1 MSNLGPRLA
10 GREGERDWRQNI
22 TSAVAT
28 SNLKYWSEEGRQI
41 AFRRWGTAR
50 GPERRQHVPFLTS
63 EIGTCHDDQRLLNI
77 AAIAPRRRQTCY
89 RGLLFLPQ
97 WIGRLSNFFTWSIYY
112 LTFFTF
118 EAASQIANDIE
129 YMRLTRKPHRNLRL
143 MRQKEIAITSNYVTF
158 VGYRVSLIAKQLGA
172 TELAHFWHNKIKDY

>member
-1 MSNLGPRLA
+1 MVLRWDLRGANKHMSSLGPRLA

-28 SNLKYWSEEGRQI
+28 SNLKYRSEEGRQI

-89 RGLLFLPQ
+89 RGLLFSTSINGFGVYQIFSLDRFIILHSLLSKPRV
-97 WIGRLSNFFTWSIYY
+97 ITIDVTKFLLNSKAPELSNF
-112 LTFFTF
+112 
-118 EAASQIANDIE
+118 
-129 YMRLTRKPHRNLRL
+129 
-143 MRQKEIAITSNYVTF
+143 
-158 VGYRVSLIAKQLGA
+158 
-172 TELAHFWHNKIKDY
+172 